1 MRRQAQKESQHN
13 ATEIERWQHNLEL
26 AFLSTSRLTTHMS
39 NFVHMTHL
47 GKQIT
52 GDKTFLQKTHGRS
65 KITQYEKLM
74 LGYWQLAPLNLCGC
88 HLSCKEE
95 PNPSSNFNA
104 SFPFLS

>member
-52 GDKTFLQKTHGRS
+52 GDKIFL
-65 KITQYEKLM
+65 
-74 LGYWQLAPLNLCGC
+74 
-88 HLSCKEE
+88 HLQEE
-95 PNPSSNFNA
+95 PNRSSNFNA